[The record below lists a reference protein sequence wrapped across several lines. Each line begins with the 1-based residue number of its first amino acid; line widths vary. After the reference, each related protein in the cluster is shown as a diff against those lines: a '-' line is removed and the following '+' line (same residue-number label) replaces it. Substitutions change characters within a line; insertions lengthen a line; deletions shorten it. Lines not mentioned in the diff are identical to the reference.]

1 MGKIS
6 KFFIIN
12 LSREYIDL
20 FISTQE
26 KSSMKTLS
34 PAKDTGYSIYR
45 LRVDRKK
52 IKQAKTKARI

>member
-26 KSSMKTLS
+26 KSSMKALS
-34 PAKDTGYSIYR
+34 PAKDTRYSIYR
-45 LRVDRKK
+45 FMGW
-52 IKQAKTKARI
+52 